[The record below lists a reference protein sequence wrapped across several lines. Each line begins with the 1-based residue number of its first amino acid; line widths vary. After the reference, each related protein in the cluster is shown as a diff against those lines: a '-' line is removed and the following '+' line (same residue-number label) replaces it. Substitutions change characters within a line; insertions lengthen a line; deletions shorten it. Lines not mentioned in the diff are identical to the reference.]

1 MPLPHNPD
9 MQNGNAPAQEQDA
22 LQSAGTADHGAWM
35 LRGTELHSAG
45 QLEQALIAFENALAL
60 APQDVNTASACATL
74 LSLLDRPQ
82 AAYKTLLSVE
92 AQLMQNA
99 DGATNLAIA
108 AEACGDLVKAQAAY
122 TQALQLDPAQVR
134 SLNNVGILAA
144 NAAQW
149 ELAIGLARKCAELQP
164 GHAPHHANLSEFLAG
179 DGRYAEALEV
189 VASAMLQFPDDIDLK
204 IRHTALLAFHGELE
218 KSDAALAHLNTDE
231 RRFFEEF
238 LAKLETAQSLQT
250 SSRGNPSRPSPA
262 TLDALDIHVRQAL
275 RKISIC
281 DWRGNEKL
289 STLVRQALAGTAGT
303 GQGRNWHD
311 APFCGLTLDMRED
324 ELRQMR
330 SESITAMR
338 TGQTPSLPPFIPRS
352 NASGEKK
359 DQRIHVGFAL
369 QSLRHTRQVQALAR
383 QLASHDASR
392 FAFHV
397 YAFTPQPAP
406 HLGDALRPF
415 TQSVGELG
423 HMLDAEA
430 AARIRLDRLDIYV
443 EMEGD
448 FGWSRAMI
456 AAYRVAPLQLR
467 QLGWHLH
474 HVPSHWDYT
483 LSDSFI
489 HPEAR
494 DVAASGAVVR
504 LPHSCW
510 LATREGTLS
519 AQASSS
525 WEEAGLPAEAFVLGS
540 FAPPVMLDS
549 TSFALWMKILRSLP
563 DAVLWLP
570 YCGAAA
576 ANLVREAQAAGVS
589 ASRLFFSAQ
598 VIPHETLANPQH
610 ADLLLDTLRVSFT
623 PGLEDALYT
632 GVPALS
638 CAGTTMASRLGASL
652 LRTANLP
659 ELVLE
664 SSEAYV
670 AKALQLGRDSNALEQ
685 LRTHI
690 QTTLPASPLFDMA
703 ARVRE
708 REAAWEAMVQRSR
721 AGLEPAAIDV
731 PPSASPVS
739 AFSL

>member
-1 MPLPHNPD
+1 
-9 MQNGNAPAQEQDA
+9 
-22 LQSAGTADHGAWM
+22 M

-45 QLEQALIAFENALAL
+45 QPEQALLAFENALAL

-82 AAYKTLLSVE
+82 AAYKILVSVE

-99 DGATNLAIA
+99 DGAANLAIA
-108 AEACGDLVKAQAAY
+108 AEACGDLDKAQAAY
-122 TQALQLDPAQVR
+122 MQALQLDPAHVR

-149 ELAIGLARKCAELQP
+149 EVAIGLARKCVELQP

-189 VASAMLQFPDDIDLK
+189 VANGMLQFPDDIDLK
-204 IRHTALLAFHGELE
+204 IRHTALLAFQGELE
-218 KSDAALAHLNTDE
+218 KSEAALIHLNTEE
-231 RRFFEEF
+231 RLFFEEF
-238 LAKLETAQSLQT
+238 LSKLETAQSPYTPL
-250 SSRGNPSRPSPA
+250 RVNPAKSPA
-262 TLDALDIHVRQAL
+262 TLDAFDIHVRQAF

-281 DWRGNEKL
+281 DWRSNEKL
-289 STLVRQALAGTAGT
+289 TALIRQALTGTAGT
-303 GQGRNWHD
+303 GKGRNWHD
-311 APFCGLTLDMRED
+311 APFLGLTLGMQEA

-330 SESITAMR
+330 SESITAIR
-338 TGQTPSLPPFIPRS
+338 TSQKPPLPPLMPRPQ
-352 NASGEKK
+352 ASGEKK
-359 DQRIHVGFAL
+359 GKRIHVGFAV

-383 QLASHDASR
+383 QLARHDTSR

-397 YAFTPQPAP
+397 YAFTPQPEP
-406 HLGDALRPF
+406 HLGDTLRPLA
-415 TQSVGELG
+415 QSVAELA
-423 HMLDAEA
+423 HMLDVEA

-443 EMEGD
+443 EAEGD

-474 HVPSHWDYT
+474 HVPGHWDYT

-489 HPEAR
+489 HPEAKE
-494 DVAASGAVVR
+494 VAACGAVVR

-510 LATREGTLS
+510 LATCGGTLL
-519 AQASSS
+519 AQASSR
-525 WEEAGLPAEAFVLGS
+525 EEAGLPSDAFVLGCL
-540 FAPPVMLDS
+540 APPAMLDP

-576 ANLVREAQAAGVS
+576 VNLVREAQAAGVS

-598 VIPHETLANPQH
+598 VNPHETLANPQH
-610 ADLLLDTLRVSFT
+610 ADLLLDTLRVNCPS
-623 PGLEDALYT
+623 GLEDALYM
-632 GVPALS
+632 GVPTLS
-638 CAGTTMASRLGASL
+638 CAGNTMASRLGASL
-652 LRTANLP
+652 LRAANLP

-664 SSEAYV
+664 SGEACV
-670 AKALQLGRDSNALEQ
+670 ARALQLGRDSNALQQ
-685 LRTHI
+685 LRAHI
-690 QTTLPASPLFDMA
+690 QATLPASPLFDTA

-708 REAAWEAMVQRSR
+708 REAAWETMVERSR
-721 AGLEPAAIDV
+721 DGLEPAAMDV
-731 PPSASPVS
+731 PISASS
-739 AFSL
+739 MNAHSS